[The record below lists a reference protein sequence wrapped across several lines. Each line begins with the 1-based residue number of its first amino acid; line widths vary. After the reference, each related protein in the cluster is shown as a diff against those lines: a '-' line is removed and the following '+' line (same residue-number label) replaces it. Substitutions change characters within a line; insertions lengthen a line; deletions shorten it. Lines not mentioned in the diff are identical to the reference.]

1 MFGRKTAGFTMIEL
15 LVTVVIVGALTMI
28 AVPGMTDLVRD
39 ARLSTQTDLL
49 VSTLNTARLEAIRR
63 RVPVTVC
70 PTVAPNALVASCSG
84 SVGDWAK
91 GMLIWDPAVP
101 DDPLT
106 AADDRILQRIQT
118 KTGLTV
124 TLSPTSAS
132 PTAVVFSGTLGSAS
146 RNTFTLCITGR
157 KEQQVEVWP
166 SGHVSK
172 QTTATVCG

>member
-49 VSTLNTARLEAIRR
+49 VSTLNTARLEAIKRR
-63 RVPVTVC
+63 TNITVC
-70 PTVAPNALVASCSG
+70 PVATDANTAAACSANAS
-84 SVGDWAK
+84 DWAK
-91 GMLIWDPAVP
+91 GMVIWDGAAV
-101 DDPLT
+101 T
-106 AADDRILQRIQT
+106 QRLQS

-124 TLSPTSAS
+124 TTAATS
-132 PTAVVFSGTLGSAS
+132 VVFSGTLGSAS
-146 RNTFTLCITGR
+146 AASSFTLCTTGR
-157 KEQQVEVWP
+157 KQQQVDVSL

-172 QTTATVCG
+172 RTNATVCG